1 MLLKYMDSI
10 EETNIIDK
18 TNIIDSIVETTI
30 IDKTNSIVET
40 TIIDKTNSIVETTI
54 IDSIVETTIID
65 SIVETTIIEKNI
77 ENDIENNELIKH
89 LKQTSCFKSVHGI
102 YGDSLHKIAVMW
114 SPRAGCSITFQCF
127 LDINNL
133 LNEALNYN
141 NFIHVYR
148 MDIYQKNVPSIPLK
162 QLIKENYIIIKSIVN
177 PYSRAVSI
185 WRGHISMDK
194 TISFKEYMKQ
204 LINETIILSK
214 MDRNHTIPQYITNE
228 ESYITK
234 YIKLDLNETYTIQ
247 LNNETDYIIDINKY
261 TSTHHGVKTEHTN
274 YCGDICRKD
283 IILPK
288 SYKYFYDEETKKMV
302 EDVYGID
309 IKMYNYSFED
319 MI

>member
-1 MLLKYMDSI
+1 
-10 EETNIIDK
+10 
-18 TNIIDSIVETTI
+18 
-30 IDKTNSIVET
+30 
-40 TIIDKTNSIVETTI
+40 
-54 IDSIVETTIID
+54 
-65 SIVETTIIEKNI
+65 
-77 ENDIENNELIKH
+77 
-89 LKQTSCFKSVHGI
+89 
-102 YGDSLHKIAVMW
+102 MW

-319 MI
+319 MIDIKSI

>member
-1 MLLKYMDSI
+1 MNSI
-10 EETNIIDK
+10 EDT
-18 TNIIDSIVETTI
+18 
-30 IDKTNSIVET
+30 
-40 TIIDKTNSIVETTI
+40 
-54 IDSIVETTIID
+54 
-65 SIVETTIIEKNI
+65 NI
-77 ENDIENNELIKH
+77 ENDELIKH
-89 LKQTSCFKSVHGI
+89 IKQTNCFKSDHGI
-102 YGDSLHKIAVMW
+102 YGDSLHKLAVMW

-141 NFIHVYR
+141 KFIHMYR
-148 MDIYQKNVPSIPLK
+148 MDIYHKNVPTIPLK
-162 QLIKENYIIIKSIVN
+162 QLLKENYIIIKSIVN

-194 TISFKEYMKQ
+194 TLSFKEYMKQ

-214 MDRNHTIPQYITNE
+214 LDRYHTNPQYITNE
-228 ESYITK
+228 ETYITK
-234 YIKLDLNETYTIQ
+234 YIKLDLNETYTIH

-274 YCGDICRKD
+274 YCGDICRKN

-319 MI
+319 MV